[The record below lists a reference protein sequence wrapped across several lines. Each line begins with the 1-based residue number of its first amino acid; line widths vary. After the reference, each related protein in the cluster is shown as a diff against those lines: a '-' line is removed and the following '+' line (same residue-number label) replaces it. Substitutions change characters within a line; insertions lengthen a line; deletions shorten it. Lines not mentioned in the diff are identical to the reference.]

1 MARKFVYF
9 DIQTT
14 NFDPTAEIVQIGA
27 VGSSRFESISIII
40 IRGSILKI
48 RDTKFWQI

>member
-14 NFDPTAEIVQIGA
+14 NFGPTAEIVQIGA
-27 VGSSRFESISIII
+27 VGSSRFESVSISL
-40 IRGSILKI
+40 SLMTSLSLK
-48 RDTKFWQI
+48 RVKSNLY